1 LQVNYP
7 GCFNFALFAQFPNG
21 EEMSKLTQ
29 FLLPL
34 ALITAATTLQ
44 ADDAEKAVV
53 ITSEH
58 LAQRC
63 ILSVIVTAV
72 DGVPVKDTDPSGR
85 YEFEPGEHSI
95 SGYGGDD
102 PSLCSTLAGEDAV
115 EVAEGDRIGD
125 STLKFDVVAGKSYW
139 LGIDVRSKDKSS
151 WKVVTWKIHH

>member
-1 LQVNYP
+1 
-7 GCFNFALFAQFPNG
+7 
-21 EEMSKLTQ
+21 MSKLTR

-34 ALITAATTLQ
+34 ALIVSATTLQ
-44 ADDAEKAVV
+44 AADPEKAVV

-72 DGVPVKDTDPSGR
+72 DEVPVKDTDESGR

-95 SGYGGDD
+95 TGYGGDD
-102 PSLCSTLAGEDAV
+102 PSLCSTLAGEGAV

-125 STLKFDVVAGKSYW
+125 STLKFDVVAGKTYW
-139 LGIDVRSKDKSS
+139 LGIDVRRKDKST
-151 WKVVTWKIHH
+151 WRVVNWKIHH